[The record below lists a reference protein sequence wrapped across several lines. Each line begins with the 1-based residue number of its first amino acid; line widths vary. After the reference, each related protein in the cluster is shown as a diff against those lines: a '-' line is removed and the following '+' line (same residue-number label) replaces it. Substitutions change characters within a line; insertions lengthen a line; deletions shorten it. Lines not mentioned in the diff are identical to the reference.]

1 MAEGYKFRKTYIKNR
16 PAVMVAHI
24 SSLEFGKWFR
34 NTRLVIL
41 AVMVVFI
48 RVQIVVPLAECA
60 RLMGE
65 PVSVF
70 EGFLALCNS
79 GVILMVV
86 PILFLVLLA
95 DYPQQDGTHLSCQ
108 IRCRKRVWI
117 TGQVLFAMKACLF
130 LVVFLFLATCIL
142 MAGCGSLQF
151 SFSDAVTHFTSAYP
165 DRTGDYVVQLVP
177 GNLYQQMTLGMALLH
192 SACMMY
198 LHFLLLAMV
207 ILLSFLARKK
217 YAGILADGFLIILG
231 AVTCEVK
238 LPAMWVFPMAHTV
251 PWLHY
256 EEYLSAMVF
265 PMWGSYLYLAGGC
278 AVLVAACLGMARR
291 YQILS

>member
-1 MAEGYKFRKTYIKNR
+1 MDRGIKAQGRLPGNR
-16 PAVMVAHI
+16 PGKAASHI

-48 RVQIVVPLAECA
+48 RVQVAAPLAECA

-70 EGFLALCNS
+70 EGFLAICNS
-79 GVILMVV
+79 GVILLVL
-86 PILFLVLLA
+86 PILFLVLVA
-95 DYPQQDGTHLSCQ
+95 DFPQRDGTHLFCQ
-108 IRCRKRVWI
+108 ARCRKRVWI
-117 TGQVLFAMKACLF
+117 AGQILFAMKACLF
-130 LVVFLFLATCIL
+130 LVVFLFVVSCIL
-142 MAGCGSLQF
+142 MLGCGSWQF
-151 SFSDAVTHFTSAYP
+151 SFSDAVTHFTSVYP

-177 GNLYQQMTLGMALLH
+177 GNLYQQMGLGMALLH

-198 LHFLLLAMV
+198 LHFLLLSMV
-207 ILLSFLARKK
+207 ILWSFLLQKK

-231 AVTCEVK
+231 AVTCEVQ
-238 LPAMWVFPMAHTV
+238 LPAMWVFPMPHTV

-265 PMWGSYLYLAGGC
+265 PMWASYLYLGGGC
-278 AVLVAACLGMARR
+278 AALVTACFVAARR
-291 YQILS
+291 YQVLS